1 MRVLFW
7 EREMEAWGNFW
18 GKGHSTTFGEYYA
31 DGYTKGYIAN
41 WWKDIV
47 AGPTNKTLNILEVGC
62 GNASLLPGLLDLNIT
77 GTYTGV
83 DAAEVQI
90 PEAVEKRKN
99 ELLEITLKS
108 QTGIESFTTTQKFDV
123 IASVYGLEYS
133 PLNQSLPLLKE
144 LLAPNGQLRLLMHHA
159 DSVITAM
166 SAKALTEFDFAH
178 METAIAYLTDINA
191 ELNRLNGDLSLL
203 TQSAKAEAARESVNT
218 FISSVM
224 NKAAADRN
232 PILVDFCQALL
243 TFFKKIRLS
252 PDERNQLITSILPD
266 FYASKERFTQMVDVA
281 RNKQQID
288 NFKRQMS
295 GAGFTNIIIKPL
307 NNEGV
312 PVAWNIHAT

>member
-1 MRVLFW
+1 
-7 EREMEAWGNFW
+7 MEAWGNFW
-18 GKGHSTTFGEYYA
+18 AKGHSTTFGEYYT

-41 WWKDIV
+41 WWRNIV
-47 AGPTNKTLNILEVGC
+47 ESHNNESINILEVGC
-62 GNASLLPGLLDLNIT
+62 GNASLLPGLLDLNIL

-83 DAAEVQI
+83 DAAEVYL

-99 ELLEITLKS
+99 QLLEIILNS
-108 QTGIESFTTTQKFDV
+108 QIGIESFTSTQQFDL

-133 PLNQSLPLLKE
+133 PLNQSLPLLKR
-144 LLAPNGQLRLLMHHA
+144 LLGPNGQLKLLMHHA

-166 SAKALTEFDFAH
+166 SVKALTEFDFLQ
-178 METAIAYLTDINA
+178 MEKAIGYLSDING

-203 TQSAKAEAARESVNT
+203 AQSIKAENARDSVNT

-224 NKAAADRN
+224 NKSATDRN

-243 TFFKKIRLS
+243 TFFKNIRLS
-252 PDERNQLITSILPD
+252 SKERMYLISSILPD

-295 GAGFTNIIIKPL
+295 SAGFTNIIIKPL

-312 PVAWNIHAT
+312 PVAWDIHAN

>member
-1 MRVLFW
+1 
-7 EREMEAWGNFW
+7 MEAWGIFW
-18 GKGHSTTFGEYYA
+18 AKGHSTTFGEYYA
-31 DGYTKGYIAN
+31 DGYTKGYIAK
-41 WWKDIV
+41 WWKDIL
-47 AGPTNKTLNILEVGC
+47 AGRTTEALNILEVGC

-108 QTGIESFTTTQKFDV
+108 QTGIESFTTTQQFDV

-133 PLNQSLPLLKE
+133 PLNQSLPHLKK
-144 LLAPNGQLRLLMHHA
+144 LLAPKGQLTLLMHHA

-166 SAKALTEFDFAH
+166 SVKALTEFDFLQ
-178 METAIAYLTDINA
+178 MEKAISYLSDINE

-203 TQSAKAEAARESVNT
+203 TQSAKAETARESVNI

-224 NKAAADRN
+224 NKPSNDRN
-232 PILVDFCQALL
+232 PILVDFCQSLL
-243 TFFKKIRLS
+243 TFFKNIRLS
-252 PDERNQLITSILPD
+252 STERRHLITSILPD
-266 FYASKERFTQMVDVA
+266 FRASKERFTQMVDVA
-281 RNKQQID
+281 RNKHQID

>member
-1 MRVLFW
+1 
-7 EREMEAWGNFW
+7 MEAWGNFW
-18 GKGHSTTFGEYYA
+18 SKGHSTTFGEYYA

-41 WWKDIV
+41 WWENIV
-47 AGPTNKTLNILEVGC
+47 VEFNTKNLNILEVGC
-62 GNASLLPGLLDLNIT
+62 GNTSLLPGLFDLSIT

-83 DAAEVQI
+83 DAAKVQI
-90 PEAVEKRKN
+90 PEAAKKRKN
-99 ELLEITLKS
+99 KLLTITLNS
-108 QTGIESFTTTQKFDV
+108 ETGIESFTTKQQFDI

-133 PLNQSLPLLKE
+133 PLNQSLPLLKK

-166 SAKALTEFDFAH
+166 SVKALTEFDFAQ
-178 METAIAYLTDINA
+178 MDNAISYLTDINS
-191 ELNRLNGDLSLL
+191 ELNKLNGDLTLL

-224 NKAAADRN
+224 NKSATERN

-243 TFFKKIRLS
+243 TFFKKIKLPPTERLQII
-252 PDERNQLITSILPD
+252 DSILPD
-266 FYASKERFTQMVDVA
+266 FHASKERFTQMVDVA
-281 RNKQQID
+281 RNQQQIE

-295 GAGFTNIIIKPL
+295 DAGFTNIDIQPL

-312 PVAWNIHAT
+312 PVAWNIHAA